1 MSYLINYSP
10 LDPNGC
16 LRNLNN
22 IIESYGHKKRLIK
35 SILKVIDGEILKE
48 DYKTKYKCFR
58 LKKEF

>member
-35 SILKVIDGEILKE
+35 SIFKVIDGEILKE
-48 DYKTKYKCFR
+48 DYKNQI
-58 LKKEF
+58 